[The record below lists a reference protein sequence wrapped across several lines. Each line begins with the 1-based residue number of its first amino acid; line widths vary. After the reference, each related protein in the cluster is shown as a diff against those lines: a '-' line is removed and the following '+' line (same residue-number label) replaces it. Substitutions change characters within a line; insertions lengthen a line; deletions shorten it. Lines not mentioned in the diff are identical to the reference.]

1 MIRSMISL
9 LGSYVG
15 SSIMTYMIY
24 PVFCL
29 LFLATIPSVVRNFFR
44 R

>member
-1 MIRSMISL
+1 MLGSMIGL
-9 LGSYVG
+9 FGSYIG
-15 SSIMTYMIY
+15 SGIMPYMIY

-29 LFLATIPSVVRNFFR
+29 LFLATIPAVVRNFFR